1 LHIWRGID
9 SDKGLKIVKEEKG
22 MDFRFSDEQEAFRKE
37 FTSWLNETV
46 DEVNKSYSPRFAQN
60 PETWEA
66 EGRDF
71 QRRLYDAG
79 YSGRHYPKEYGGPGG
94 SLEEEMIILETLEAI
109 CPKNRMPFF
118 TTMGLI
124 APTFLA
130 CGTEEQKK
138 TFLPR
143 MLDGTQIWCQ
153 GFSEPNAGS
162 DVVNISTR
170 AVKKGDHYVV
180 NGQKVWSSYAHMANY
195 AVVVVRTDPNVPKH
209 KGLSYLIMDMKSAGI
224 EVRPI
229 VQINSDQN
237 FCEIFLEDVEVP
249 CNMIIGKEGD
259 GWKIALATMAFERAM
274 GDVAKASFHSKL
286 LEQMLERARSLKRS
300 GRLLINDLCVRQQ
313 LAQSWIEVT
322 VLKSHGYRNF
332 TNLVQSGIP
341 GPESSIGKLLWSEMY
356 QRLTEADMQLQGPFS
371 QVMRGSPWVID
382 DGYGQQVFLHS
393 KGSTIA
399 AGTSEIQRNIIA
411 ERILGLPKDATR
423 VKRD

>member
-1 LHIWRGID
+1 
-9 SDKGLKIVKEEKG
+9 
-22 MDFRFSDEQEAFRKE
+22 MDFRFTDEQEAFRKE
-37 FTSWLNETV
+37 FTTWLNTTV
-46 DEVNKSYSPRFAQN
+46 EEINKIYSPEFAEN
-60 PETWEA
+60 PESWEA

-94 SLEEEMIILETLEAI
+94 PLEEEMIILETLEAI

-138 TFLPR
+138 HFLPR
-143 MLDGTQIWCQ
+143 MLDGTHIWCQ

-162 DVVNISTR
+162 DVVNIATR
-170 AVKKGDHYVV
+170 AIRKGDCYIV
-180 NGQKVWSSYAHMANY
+180 NGQKVWSSYSHMADY
-195 AVVVVRTDPNVPKH
+195 AVMVVRTDPNVPKH
-209 KGLSYLIMDMKSAGI
+209 KGLSYLIMDMKATGI

-229 VQINSDQN
+229 VQINGDRN

-249 CNMIIGKEGD
+249 RNMIIGKEGE
-259 GWKIALATMAFERAM
+259 GWKFALATMAFERAM
-274 GDVAKASFHSKL
+274 GDVAKASFHSML
-286 LEQMLERARSLKRS
+286 LEKMFERSRNLKRS
-300 GRLLINDLCVRQQ
+300 GRALITDPRVRQQ
-313 LAQSWIEVT
+313 LAQCWIEVV

-332 TNLVQSGIP
+332 NNLMERGVP

-356 QRLTEADMQLQGPFS
+356 QRLTETDMQLQGLFS
-371 QVMRGSPWVID
+371 QVMKGSRCAVD
-382 DGYGQQVFLHS
+382 DGYGQNVFLHS

-399 AGTSEIQRNIIA
+399 AGTSEIQRNIIS

-423 VKRD
+423 AKKD